1 MRGYSVDVGVIP
13 IAERN
18 QEGKVIRKQLGCA
31 VLSLLSCITVASSNF
46 DGLFSGA
53 LLRSPNPY
61 NRIQK
66 NGFCTYDPFSLISHI
81 SDRVL

>member
-1 MRGYSVDVGVIP
+1 MRGYSGLFCKELQFFRP
-13 IAERN
+13 
-18 QEGKVIRKQLGCA
+18 QLGCA

-53 LLRSPNPY
+53 LLRSPSPY